1 MIIRQAQMTDLDA
14 ITEVERLCF
23 LPLEAAPRAAF
34 EKRLEA
40 FSDSFLLAE
49 EDGKIIG
56 FINGCITNDKVICD
70 DMFKEISYHDPQADY
85 QAIFGLA
92 VIPERQRQGI
102 ATKLMNEF
110 IELTKARGKK
120 GLTLTCK
127 EHRVAFYNS
136 FGYKS
141 MGLSESKHGGA
152 TWYDMIL
159 SF

>member
-1 MIIRQAQMTDLDA
+1 MIIRQAKMTDLDA

-40 FSDSFLLAE
+40 FAESFLLAE
-49 EDGKIIG
+49 IDGKIIG
-56 FINGCITNDKVICD
+56 FVNGCVTNDKVICD
-70 DMFKEISYHDPQADY
+70 DMFKDTSYHDPKADY

-92 VIPERQRQGI
+92 VIPDYQRQGI
-102 ATKLMNEF
+102 ASKLMNEL
-110 IELTKARGKK
+110 IELTRKRGKK

-127 EHRVAFYNS
+127 EHRVAFYS
-136 FGYKS
+136 GFGYES